1 MTKKLKV
8 LQLEGDNY
16 QIGYQHGKALAKE
29 IELVIQIRYKQ
40 LKYNLN
46 ISFKE
51 ALQES
56 LKYYSNAEKYFP
68 EYIKEIE
75 GIADGAQIP
84 FEKVFFIQVASE
96 LAFRPLVEC
105 SAFAITP
112 KYVKDGKVFIGQNLD
127 TLPDLKKFYSILHI
141 KPIGKPEILMFSYAG
156 IFGYIALNKL
166 GLAHV
171 FNTLKGPGWKYGI
184 THYFIHRK
192 LHEMKSVK
200 ECAEFIKELPIAS
213 SGNYLISDNEGKI
226 MDLEVT
232 HEGVRE
238 IYSDKILVH
247 TNHFLH
253 EDFID
258 HENFYT
264 ELDSSKFRLNR
275 LTSLINNKLP
285 ISLEEIMSI
294 MGDHENF
301 PESICRHQ
309 KNVPPFIE
317 TTAALIFN
325 PQEGKMFVALGTP
338 CNTSYQCFNIE
349 S

>member
-8 LQLEGDNY
+8 LQLKGDNY

-29 IELVIQIRYKQ
+29 IEQIIQVRYKY

-46 ISFKE
+46 INFKE

-84 FEKVFFIQVASE
+84 FEEVFFIQVASE
-96 LAFRPLVEC
+96 LVYRPLDEC

-112 KYVKDGKVFIGQNLD
+112 KYAKDGKVYIGQNYD
-127 TLPDLKKFYSILHI
+127 TPDYKKYFSIFHI
-141 KPIGKPEILMFSYAG
+141 KPIGKPEILMFAYAG
-156 IFGYIALNKL
+156 VIGYISLNKL

-171 FNTLKGPGWKYGI
+171 FNTLSYMNSGWKYGV
-184 THYFIHRK
+184 THYFIQRK

-200 ECAEFIKELPIAS
+200 ECAEFVKELPIAS
-213 SGNYLISDNEGKI
+213 SANYLISDNEGKI

-232 HEGVRE
+232 TEGVRE
-238 IYSDKILVH
+238 IYSEKMLVH
-247 TNHFLH
+247 TNNFLH
-253 EDFID
+253 KDFID
-258 HENFYT
+258 HERFHKG
-264 ELDSSKFRLNR
+264 LDCSKFRLDR
-275 LTSLINNKLP
+275 LTNLINNKLP

-301 PESICRHQ
+301 PEGSICRHK
-309 KNVPPFIE
+309 KNGPPFIE
-317 TTAALIFN
+317 TTASLIMN
-325 PQEGKMFVALGTP
+325 PQEGKMLVAPGTP
-338 CNTSYQCFNIE
+338 CNTSYQCFNI
-349 S
+349 